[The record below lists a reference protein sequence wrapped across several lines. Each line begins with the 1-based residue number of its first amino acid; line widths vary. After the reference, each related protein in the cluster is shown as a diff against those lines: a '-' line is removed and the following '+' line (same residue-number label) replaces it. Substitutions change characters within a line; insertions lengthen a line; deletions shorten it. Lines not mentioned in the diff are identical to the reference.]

1 MKNDQDW
8 FGSILLY
15 LTGCCF
21 SSHNKQ
27 GIKDML
33 KYKYVSSVVNFR
45 NNITKNHNL
54 AGLLKDDNNKLTM
67 FKVTE
72 IDQDIVEST
81 VLYNKN

>member
-33 KYKYVSSVVNFR
+33 KYKYVSSVVNLKNKIPY
-45 NNITKNHNL
+45 NNNL
-54 AGLLKDDNNKLTM
+54 AKLLKYIDNKLTV
-67 FKVTE
+67 FKVT
-72 IDQDIVEST
+72 
-81 VLYNKN
+81 